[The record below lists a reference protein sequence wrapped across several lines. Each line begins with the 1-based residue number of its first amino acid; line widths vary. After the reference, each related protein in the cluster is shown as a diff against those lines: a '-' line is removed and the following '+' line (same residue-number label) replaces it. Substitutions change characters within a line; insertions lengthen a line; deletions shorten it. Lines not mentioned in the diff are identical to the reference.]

1 MLTNLFLFFLLNSS
15 SYQAQQSPLSFSKI
29 KSERVIIDKDSIRLR
44 VEDINSK
51 TPFQIDYT
59 PLLEETIINYLENR
73 QATYLELYSKSDYFF
88 PIFENAL
95 QKYNVP
101 LELKYI
107 PVIESALNPRAKS
120 RVGAT
125 GLWQFMFNTAK
136 DLDLKVNSYV
146 DERMDPIKSSEAA
159 AKYLSELYARFNDWN
174 LAIAAYNYGPGNIRR
189 AIKASGYSN
198 FWNLRGYLP
207 KETANYVPSFI
218 ATLYLFEFA
227 HKHEI
232 KMKSKEMKLALTDSI
247 PIKKM
252 VSFSHIADKIG
263 VPLDTLNFLNPSY
276 IHSIIPNVKNKQYYL
291 TLPQAYTDAF
301 IEKEPEIY
309 NMADL
314 DYNSREKPLPQL
326 YELNS
331 RTVYRV
337 VNGDFLGKI
346 ARNYGV
352 RVSDIKKWNKLKDD
366 KLRIGKRLIIF
377 PKKFPKT
384 ITLKYEKAFYNF
396 CDFIFM

>member
-1 MLTNLFLFFLLNSS
+1 MLTKLFLFFLLNSS

-232 KMKSKEMKLALTDSI
+232 KMKSKEKKLALTDSI

-291 TLPQAYTDAF
+291 TLPQAYTNAF
-301 IEKEPEIY
+301 IEKEAEIY

-377 PKKFPKT
+377 PKKFPK
-384 ITLKYEKAFYNF
+384 KQ
-396 CDFIFM
+396 

>member
-1 MLTNLFLFFLLNSS
+1 MLTKLFLFFLLNHMSYVDSSISS
-15 SYQAQQSPLSFSKI
+15 SALTTKTISVK
-29 KSERVIIDKDSIRLR
+29 IDKDSIKSRIEHL
-44 VEDINSK
+44 NSK

-59 PLLEETIINYLENR
+59 PLLEETIINHLENR

-101 LELKYI
+101 LELKYL
-107 PVIESALNPRAKS
+107 PVVESALNPRAKS

-146 DERMDPIKSSEAA
+146 DERMDPVKSSEAA

-174 LAIAAYNYGPGNIRR
+174 LAIAAYNYGPGNIKR

-227 HKHEI
+227 NKHEI
-232 KMKSKEMKLALTDSI
+232 KIKNNETMFVQTDSI

-252 VSFSHIADKIG
+252 VSFSHISKQINI
-263 VPLDTLNFLNPSY
+263 PEETISFLNPSY
-276 IHSIIPNVKNKQYYL
+276 IHSIIPSIKNKQYYL
-291 TLPQAYTDAF
+291 TLPLTYTDLF
-301 IEKEPEIY
+301 IEKEVEIY
-309 NMADL
+309 AMANL

-337 VNGDFLGKI
+337 VSGDFLGKI
-346 ARNYGV
+346 ANNYGV
-352 RVSDIKKWNKLKDD
+352 RVGDLKKWNKLKDD

-377 PKKFPKT
+377 PKKFPK
-384 ITLKYEKAFYNF
+384 KQ
-396 CDFIFM
+396 

>member
-1 MLTNLFLFFLLNSS
+1 MLTKLFLFFLLNSS
-15 SYQAQQSPLSFSKI
+15 SYQAQQSPLNFSKI

-232 KMKSKEMKLALTDSI
+232 KIKSKQMKLALTDSI
-247 PIKKM
+247 TIKKM

-301 IEKEPEIY
+301 IEKEAEIY
-309 NMADL
+309 NTADL

-377 PKKFPKT
+377 PKKFPK
-384 ITLKYEKAFYNF
+384 KQ
-396 CDFIFM
+396 

>member
-1 MLTNLFLFFLLNSS
+1 MLTKLFLFFLLNSS
-15 SYQAQQSPLSFSKI
+15 SYQAQQIPLSFSKI

-377 PKKFPKT
+377 PKKFPK
-384 ITLKYEKAFYNF
+384 KQ
-396 CDFIFM
+396 

>member
-1 MLTNLFLFFLLNSS
+1 MLTKIFLVFLFNYS
-15 SYQAQQSPLSFSKI
+15 SYQQPQSSSIPSNI
-29 KSERVIIDKDSIRLR
+29 KLKKVIIDKDSIKSRI
-44 VEDINSK
+44 EYINSK

-73 QATYLELYSKSDYFF
+73 QSTYLELYSKSEYFF

-101 LELKYI
+101 LELKYL

-232 KMKSKEMKLALTDSI
+232 KKMTNEMALDLTDSI

-252 VSFSHIADKIG
+252 VSFSHISDKI
-263 VPLDTLNFLNPSY
+263 DISIETLSFLNPSY
-276 IHSIIPNVKNKQYYL
+276 IHSIIPSVKNKQYYL
-291 TLPQAYTDAF
+291 TLPQGHTDIF
-301 IEKEPEIY
+301 TEKEVEIY
-309 NMADL
+309 NMAEL

-366 KLRIGKRLIIF
+366 KLGIGKRLIIF
-377 PKKFPKT
+377 PKKFPK
-384 ITLKYEKAFYNF
+384 KQ
-396 CDFIFM
+396 

>member
-1 MLTNLFLFFLLNSS
+1 MFTKVFLFFLLNSS
-15 SYQAQQSPLSFSKI
+15 SYQAQQNPLSFSKI
-29 KSERVIIDKDSIRLR
+29 KSERVIIDKDSIKLR

-59 PLLEETIINYLENR
+59 PLLEETIINYLKNR

-120 RVGAT
+120 RAGAT

-159 AKYLSELYARFNDWN
+159 AKYLAELYARFNDWN

-232 KMKSKEMKLALTDSI
+232 KIKSKQMKLALTDSI
-247 PIKKM
+247 TIKKM

-263 VPLDTLNFLNPSY
+263 VPIDTLKFLNPSY

-291 TLPQAYTDAF
+291 TLPQVYTDAF
-301 IEKEPEIY
+301 IEKEAEIY

-377 PKKFPKT
+377 PKKFPK
-384 ITLKYEKAFYNF
+384 KQ
-396 CDFIFM
+396 

>member
-1 MLTNLFLFFLLNSS
+1 MLTKFFLFFLLNSS
-15 SYQAQQSPLSFSKI
+15 SYQAQQSSLSFSKI

-44 VEDINSK
+44 IEDINSK

-263 VPLDTLNFLNPSY
+263 VPIDTLNFLNPSY

-301 IEKEPEIY
+301 IEKEAEIY
-309 NMADL
+309 NMADI

-377 PKKFPKT
+377 PKKFPK
-384 ITLKYEKAFYNF
+384 KQ
-396 CDFIFM
+396 

>member
-1 MLTNLFLFFLLNSS
+1 MLTKLFLFFLLNSS

-159 AKYLSELYARFNDWN
+159 AKYLAELYARFNDWN

-377 PKKFPKT
+377 PKKFPK
-384 ITLKYEKAFYNF
+384 KQ
-396 CDFIFM
+396 

>member
-377 PKKFPKT
+377 PKKFPK
-384 ITLKYEKAFYNF
+384 KQ
-396 CDFIFM
+396 

>member
-1 MLTNLFLFFLLNSS
+1 MLTKIFLVFLFNYS
-15 SYQAQQSPLSFSKI
+15 SYQQPQSSLIPSNI
-29 KSERVIIDKDSIRLR
+29 KLKKVIIDKDSIKSRI
-44 VEDINSK
+44 EYINSK

-73 QATYLELYSKSDYFF
+73 QSTYLELYSKSEYFF

-101 LELKYI
+101 LELKYL

-232 KMKSKEMKLALTDSI
+232 KKMTNEMALDLTDSI

-252 VSFSHIADKIG
+252 VSFSHISDKI
-263 VPLDTLNFLNPSY
+263 DISIETLSFLNPSY
-276 IHSIIPNVKNKQYYL
+276 IHSIIPSVKNKQYYL
-291 TLPQAYTDAF
+291 TLPQGHTDIF
-301 IEKEPEIY
+301 TEKEVEIY
-309 NMADL
+309 NMAEL

-366 KLRIGKRLIIF
+366 KIGIGKRLIIF
-377 PKKFPKT
+377 PKKFPK
-384 ITLKYEKAFYNF
+384 KQ
-396 CDFIFM
+396 

>member
-1 MLTNLFLFFLLNSS
+1 MLTKLFLFFLLNSS

-73 QATYLELYSKSDYFF
+73 QSTYLELYSKSDYFF

-314 DYNSREKPLPQL
+314 DYNSTEKPLPQL

-377 PKKFPKT
+377 PKKFPK
-384 ITLKYEKAFYNF
+384 KQ
-396 CDFIFM
+396 

>member
-1 MLTNLFLFFLLNSS
+1 MLTKLFLFFLLNSS

-291 TLPQAYTDAF
+291 TLPQAHTDAF

-377 PKKFPKT
+377 PKKFPK
-384 ITLKYEKAFYNF
+384 KQ
-396 CDFIFM
+396 

>member
-1 MLTNLFLFFLLNSS
+1 MLTKLFLFFLLNHMSYVDSSISS
-15 SYQAQQSPLSFSKI
+15 SALTTKTISVK
-29 KSERVIIDKDSIRLR
+29 IDKDSIKSRIEHL
-44 VEDINSK
+44 NSK

-59 PLLEETIINYLENR
+59 PLLEETIINHLENR

-101 LELKYI
+101 LELKYL
-107 PVIESALNPRAKS
+107 PVVESALNPRAKS

-146 DERMDPIKSSEAA
+146 DERMDPVKSSEAA

-174 LAIAAYNYGPGNIRR
+174 LAIAAYNYGPGNIKR

-207 KETANYVPSFI
+207 KETANYVPSFV

-227 HKHEI
+227 NKHEI
-232 KMKSKEMKLALTDSI
+232 KIKNNETMFVQTDSI
-247 PIKKM
+247 AIKKM
-252 VSFSHIADKIG
+252 VSFSHISKQINI
-263 VPLDTLNFLNPSY
+263 PEETISFLNPSY
-276 IHSIIPNVKNKQYYL
+276 IHSIIPSIKNKQYYL
-291 TLPQAYTDAF
+291 TLPQTYTDLF
-301 IEKEPEIY
+301 IEKEVEIY
-309 NMADL
+309 AMANL

-337 VNGDFLGKI
+337 VSGDFLGKI
-346 ARNYGV
+346 ANNYGV
-352 RVSDIKKWNKLKDD
+352 RVGDLKKWNKLKDD

-377 PKKFPKT
+377 PKKFPK
-384 ITLKYEKAFYNF
+384 KQ
-396 CDFIFM
+396 

>member
-1 MLTNLFLFFLLNSS
+1 MLTKIFLVFLFNYS
-15 SYQAQQSPLSFSKI
+15 SYQQPQSSSIPSNI
-29 KSERVIIDKDSIRLR
+29 KLKKVIIDKDSIKSRI
-44 VEDINSK
+44 EYINSK

-73 QATYLELYSKSDYFF
+73 QSTYLELYSKSEYFF

-101 LELKYI
+101 LELKYL

-232 KMKSKEMKLALTDSI
+232 KKMTNELALALTDSI

-252 VSFSHIADKIG
+252 VSFSHISDKI
-263 VPLDTLNFLNPSY
+263 DISIETLSFLNPSY
-276 IHSIIPNVKNKQYYL
+276 IHSIIPSVKNKQYYL
-291 TLPQAYTDAF
+291 TLPQGHTDIF
-301 IEKEPEIY
+301 TEKEVEIY
-309 NMADL
+309 NMAEL

-337 VNGDFLGKI
+337 VSGDFLGKI

-366 KLRIGKRLIIF
+366 KIGIGKRLIIF
-377 PKKFPKT
+377 PKKFPK
-384 ITLKYEKAFYNF
+384 KQ
-396 CDFIFM
+396 

>member
-1 MLTNLFLFFLLNSS
+1 MLTKLFLFFLLNSS

-366 KLRIGKRLIIF
+366 KLRTVSYTHL
-377 PKKFPKT
+377 
-384 ITLKYEKAFYNF
+384 TLPTTPYV
-396 CDFIFM
+396 

>member
-1 MLTNLFLFFLLNSS
+1 MLTKLFLFFLINSS

-352 RVSDIKKWNKLKDD
+352 RVSDIKKWNKLRDD

-377 PKKFPKT
+377 PKKFPK
-384 ITLKYEKAFYNF
+384 KQ
-396 CDFIFM
+396 

>member
-1 MLTNLFLFFLLNSS
+1 MFTKLFLCFLLNSS
-15 SYQAQQSPLSFSKI
+15 SYQAQQIPLSFSKI
-29 KSERVIIDKDSIRLR
+29 KSERVIINKDSIRLR
-44 VEDINSK
+44 VEYINSK

-232 KMKSKEMKLALTDSI
+232 KMKSKQMKLALTDSI

-263 VPLDTLNFLNPSY
+263 VPTDTLNFLNPSY

-291 TLPQAYTDAF
+291 TLPQAYTDVF
-301 IEKEPEIY
+301 IEKEAEIY

-366 KLRIGKRLIIF
+366 KLKIGKRLIIF
-377 PKKFPKT
+377 PKKFPK
-384 ITLKYEKAFYNF
+384 KQ
-396 CDFIFM
+396 

>member
-1 MLTNLFLFFLLNSS
+1 MLTKLFLFFLLNSS

-136 DLDLKVNSYV
+136 DLNLKVNSYV

-377 PKKFPKT
+377 PKKFPK
-384 ITLKYEKAFYNF
+384 KQ
-396 CDFIFM
+396 

>member
-1 MLTNLFLFFLLNSS
+1 MNINNFKLAFFLLFLLNNI
-15 SYQAQQSPLSFSKI
+15 SFSQTEITKRSKLITAENELNINLDTI
-29 KSERVIIDKDSIRLR
+29 KGRL
-44 VEDINSK
+44 EYLNSV
-51 TPFQIDYT
+51 TPFEIEQT
-59 PLLEETIINYLENR
+59 PILISTIVSYLKNR
-73 QATYLELYSKSDYFF
+73 QKTYKNLLNKSRYYF
-88 PIFENAL
+88 PIFENSL

-101 LELKYI
+101 LELKYLPI
-107 PVIESALNPRAKS
+107 VESTLNPVAKS
-120 RVGAT
+120 KVGAT
-125 GLWQFMFNTAK
+125 GLWQFMFGTAK
-136 DLDLKVNSYV
+136 DLGLTINSYV
-146 DERMDPIKSSEAA
+146 DNRMNIEESSDAA
-159 AKYLSELYARFNDWN
+159 AKYLSQLYSKFNNWN
-174 LAIAAYNYGPGNIRR
+174 LAIAAYNYGPRNVKR
-189 AIKASGYSN
+189 AINNSGYTN

-207 KETANYVPSFI
+207 QETANYVPSFI

-232 KMKSKEMKLALTDSI
+232 KIKSKQMKLALTDSI

-263 VPLDTLNFLNPSY
+263 VPIDTLKFLNPSY

-301 IEKEPEIY
+301 IEKEAEIY

-346 ARNYGV
+346 ARDYGV

-377 PKKFPKT
+377 PKKFPK
-384 ITLKYEKAFYNF
+384 KQ
-396 CDFIFM
+396 

>member
-1 MLTNLFLFFLLNSS
+1 MFTKLFLYFLLNSS
-15 SYQAQQSPLSFSKI
+15 SYQAQQIPLSFSKI
-29 KSERVIIDKDSIRLR
+29 KSERVIINKDSIRLR
-44 VEDINSK
+44 VEYINSK

-232 KMKSKEMKLALTDSI
+232 KMKSKQMKLVLTDSI

-263 VPLDTLNFLNPSY
+263 VPTDTLNFLNPSY

-291 TLPQAYTDAF
+291 TLPQVYTDVF
-301 IEKEPEIY
+301 IEKEAEIY

-366 KLRIGKRLIIF
+366 KLKIGKRLIIF
-377 PKKFPKT
+377 PKKFPK
-384 ITLKYEKAFYNF
+384 KQ
-396 CDFIFM
+396 

>member
-1 MLTNLFLFFLLNSS
+1 MLTKLFLFFLLNHMSYVDSSISS
-15 SYQAQQSPLSFSKI
+15 SALTTKTISVK
-29 KSERVIIDKDSIRLR
+29 IDKDSIKSRIEHL
-44 VEDINSK
+44 NSK

-59 PLLEETIINYLENR
+59 PLLEETIINHLENR

-101 LELKYI
+101 LELKYL
-107 PVIESALNPRAKS
+107 PVVESALNPRAKS

-146 DERMDPIKSSEAA
+146 DERMDPVKSSEAA

-174 LAIAAYNYGPGNIRR
+174 LAIAAYNYGPGNIKR

-207 KETANYVPSFI
+207 KETANYVPSFV

-227 HKHEI
+227 NKHEI
-232 KMKSKEMKLALTDSI
+232 KIKNNETMFVQTDSI

-252 VSFSHIADKIG
+252 VSFSHISKQINI
-263 VPLDTLNFLNPSY
+263 PEETLSFLNPSY
-276 IHSIIPNVKNKQYYL
+276 IHRIIPSIKNKQYYL
-291 TLPQAYTDAF
+291 TLPQTYTDLF
-301 IEKEPEIY
+301 IEKEVEIY
-309 NMADL
+309 AMANL
-314 DYNSREKPLPQL
+314 EYNSREKPLPQL

-331 RTVYRV
+331 RTIYRV
-337 VNGDFLGKI
+337 VGGDFLGKI
-346 ARNYGV
+346 ANNYGV
-352 RVSDIKKWNKLKDD
+352 RVDDLKKWNKLKDD
-366 KLRIGKRLIIF
+366 KLKIGKRLIIF
-377 PKKFPKT
+377 PKKFPK
-384 ITLKYEKAFYNF
+384 KQ
-396 CDFIFM
+396 

>member
-1 MLTNLFLFFLLNSS
+1 MLTKLFLFFLLNSS
-15 SYQAQQSPLSFSKI
+15 SYQAQQSPLNFSKI

-59 PLLEETIINYLENR
+59 PLLEETIINYLKNR

-232 KMKSKEMKLALTDSI
+232 KIKSKEMKLALTDSI

-263 VPLDTLNFLNPSY
+263 VPIDTLKFLNPSY

-301 IEKEPEIY
+301 IENEAEIY

-337 VNGDFLGKI
+337 VNGCLLYTSPSPRD
-346 ARNYGV
+346 
-352 RVSDIKKWNKLKDD
+352 S
-366 KLRIGKRLIIF
+366 
-377 PKKFPKT
+377 
-384 ITLKYEKAFYNF
+384 
-396 CDFIFM
+396 

>member
-1 MLTNLFLFFLLNSS
+1 MLTKIFLVFLFNYS
-15 SYQAQQSPLSFSKI
+15 SYQQPQSSSIPSNI
-29 KSERVIIDKDSIRLR
+29 KLKKVIIDKDSIKSRI
-44 VEDINSK
+44 EYINSK

-73 QATYLELYSKSDYFF
+73 QSTYLELYSKSEYFF

-101 LELKYI
+101 LELKYL

-218 ATLYLFEFA
+218 ATLYWFEFA

-232 KMKSKEMKLALTDSI
+232 KKMTNEMALDLTDSI

-252 VSFSHIADKIG
+252 VSFSHISDKI
-263 VPLDTLNFLNPSY
+263 DISIETLSFLNPSY
-276 IHSIIPNVKNKQYYL
+276 IHSIIPSVKNKQYYL
-291 TLPQAYTDAF
+291 TLPQGHTDIF
-301 IEKEPEIY
+301 TEKEVEIY
-309 NMADL
+309 NMAEL

-337 VNGDFLGKI
+337 VNGDFLH
-346 ARNYGV
+346 
-352 RVSDIKKWNKLKDD
+352 S
-366 KLRIGKRLIIF
+366 
-377 PKKFPKT
+377 
-384 ITLKYEKAFYNF
+384 E
-396 CDFIFM
+396 

>member
-1 MLTNLFLFFLLNSS
+1 MFTKLFLCFLLNSS
-15 SYQAQQSPLSFSKI
+15 SYQAQQIPLSFSKI
-29 KSERVIIDKDSIRLR
+29 KSERVIINKDSIRLR
-44 VEDINSK
+44 VEYINSK

-232 KMKSKEMKLALTDSI
+232 KMKSKQMKLALTDSI

-263 VPLDTLNFLNPSY
+263 IPADTLNFLNPSY

-291 TLPQAYTDAF
+291 TLPQVYTDVF
-301 IEKEPEIY
+301 IEKEAEIY
-309 NMADL
+309 NMANL

-366 KLRIGKRLIIF
+366 KLKIGKRLIIF
-377 PKKFPKT
+377 PKKFPK
-384 ITLKYEKAFYNF
+384 KQ
-396 CDFIFM
+396 

>member
-1 MLTNLFLFFLLNSS
+1 MLTKIFLIFLFN
-15 SYQAQQSPLSFSKI
+15 YANIEAPLSSLNPSSI
-29 KSERVIIDKDSIRLR
+29 KTNLVKIDKDSIRSR
-44 VEDINSK
+44 IEHINSQ

-59 PLLEETIINYLENR
+59 PLLEETIINYLKNR

-263 VPLDTLNFLNPSY
+263 VPIDTLKFLNPSY

-291 TLPQAYTDAF
+291 TLPQAYTDVF
-301 IEKEPEIY
+301 IEKEAEIY

-377 PKKFPKT
+377 PKKFPK
-384 ITLKYEKAFYNF
+384 KQ
-396 CDFIFM
+396 

>member
-1 MLTNLFLFFLLNSS
+1 MLTKIVLIFLFNYANIQVSTTFFNPSS
-15 SYQAQQSPLSFSKI
+15 I
-29 KSERVIIDKDSIRLR
+29 KTNLVKIDKDSIRSR
-44 VEDINSK
+44 IEYINSQ

-59 PLLEETIINYLENR
+59 PLLEETIINYLNNR
-73 QATYLELYSKSDYFF
+73 QATYLELYSKADYFF

-101 LELKYI
+101 LELKYL
-107 PVIESALNPRAKS
+107 PVIESALNTRAKS

-125 GLWQFMFNTAK
+125 GLWQIMFNTAK

-146 DERMDPIKSSEAA
+146 DERMDPFKSSDAA
-159 AKYLSELYARFNDWN
+159 AKYLSELFERFNDWN

-218 ATLYLFEFA
+218 ATLYLFEYA

-232 KMKSKEMKLALTDSI
+232 KKKKNETIPALTDSI

-252 VSFSHIADKIG
+252 VSFTHISEKI
-263 VPLDTLNFLNPSY
+263 DISIDALNFLNPSY
-276 IHSIIPNVKNKQYYL
+276 IHSIIPSVKNKQYYL
-291 TLPQAYTDAF
+291 TLPETYTDIF
-301 IEKEPEIY
+301 TEKEVEIY
-309 NMADL
+309 NTADL

-331 RTVYRV
+331 RIVYRV

-352 RVSDIKKWNKLKDD
+352 RVSDLKKWNKLKDD

-377 PKKFPKT
+377 PKKFPK
-384 ITLKYEKAFYNF
+384 KQ
-396 CDFIFM
+396 

>member
-136 DLDLKVNSYV
+136 DLNLKVNSYV

-377 PKKFPKT
+377 PKKFPK
-384 ITLKYEKAFYNF
+384 KQ
-396 CDFIFM
+396 

>member
-1 MLTNLFLFFLLNSS
+1 MLTKIFLVFLFNYS
-15 SYQAQQSPLSFSKI
+15 SYQQPQSSSIPSNI
-29 KSERVIIDKDSIRLR
+29 KLKKVIIDKDSIKSRI
-44 VEDINSK
+44 EYINSK

-73 QATYLELYSKSDYFF
+73 QSTYLELYSKSEYFF

-101 LELKYI
+101 LELKYL

-232 KMKSKEMKLALTDSI
+232 NKTNNELALALTDSI

-252 VSFSHIADKIG
+252 VSFSHISDKID
-263 VPLDTLNFLNPSY
+263 LSIETLSFLNPSY
-276 IHSIIPNVKNKQYYL
+276 IHSIIPSVKNKQYYL
-291 TLPQAYTDAF
+291 TLPQGHTDIF
-301 IEKEPEIY
+301 TEKEVEIY
-309 NMADL
+309 NMAEL

-366 KLRIGKRLIIF
+366 KLGIGKRLIIF
-377 PKKFPKT
+377 PKKFPK
-384 ITLKYEKAFYNF
+384 KQ
-396 CDFIFM
+396 

>member
-1 MLTNLFLFFLLNSS
+1 MLTKIFLVFLFNYS
-15 SYQAQQSPLSFSKI
+15 SYQQPQSSSIPSNI
-29 KSERVIIDKDSIRLR
+29 KLKKAIIDKDSIKSRI
-44 VEDINSK
+44 EYINSK

-73 QATYLELYSKSDYFF
+73 QSTYLELYSKSEYFF

-101 LELKYI
+101 LELKYL

-232 KMKSKEMKLALTDSI
+232 KKMTNELALALTDSI

-252 VSFSHIADKIG
+252 VSFSHISDKI
-263 VPLDTLNFLNPSY
+263 DISIETLSFLNPSY
-276 IHSIIPNVKNKQYYL
+276 IHSIIPNIKNKQYYL
-291 TLPQAYTDAF
+291 TLPHAYTDTF
-301 IEKEPEIY
+301 IEKEAEIY

-337 VNGDFLGKI
+337 VGGDFLGKI

-377 PKKFPKT
+377 PKKFPK
-384 ITLKYEKAFYNF
+384 KQ
-396 CDFIFM
+396 

>member
-1 MLTNLFLFFLLNSS
+1 MLTKLFLFYLLNQTSYFAPSISS
-15 SYQAQQSPLSFSKI
+15 PALNSKTFLV
-29 KSERVIIDKDSIRLR
+29 KTDKDSIRSR
-44 VEDINSK
+44 IEYINSK

-59 PLLEETIINYLENR
+59 PLLEEAIINHLENR

-377 PKKFPKT
+377 PKKFPK
-384 ITLKYEKAFYNF
+384 KQ
-396 CDFIFM
+396 

>member
-1 MLTNLFLFFLLNSS
+1 MLTKLFLFFLLNSS

-263 VPLDTLNFLNPSY
+263 VPIDTLNFLNPSY

-377 PKKFPKT
+377 PKKFPK
-384 ITLKYEKAFYNF
+384 KQ
-396 CDFIFM
+396 

>member
-1 MLTNLFLFFLLNSS
+1 MFTKLFLFFLLNSS
-15 SYQAQQSPLSFSKI
+15 SYQAQQIPLSFSKI

-44 VEDINSK
+44 VEYINSK

-159 AKYLSELYARFNDWN
+159 AKYLSELYTRFNDWN

-232 KMKSKEMKLALTDSI
+232 KMKSKQMKLALTDSI

-263 VPLDTLNFLNPSY
+263 VPTDTLNFLNPSY

-291 TLPQAYTDAF
+291 TLPQAYTDVF
-301 IEKEPEIY
+301 IEKEAEIY

-366 KLRIGKRLIIF
+366 KLKIGKRLIIF
-377 PKKFPKT
+377 PKKFPK
-384 ITLKYEKAFYNF
+384 KQ
-396 CDFIFM
+396 